1 MCRFVPVSGLEG
13 VNLMTVD
20 AKKCPWYKGKS
31 LIECLDTMETPHPD
45 ETLQNTKDVVMMV
58 TDAYHGDYVGD
69 CVAAKI
75 LRGFIDM
82 SALKP
87 MHFLPSKLPVTIR
100 CGNREC
106 GVTDS
111 DPGEQR
117 EDDGGDDE
125 QQRGAG
131 RGEHGHDGD
140 HVMCGTRR

>member
-1 MCRFVPVSGLEG
+1 MRSFVPVSGLEG
-13 VNLMTVD
+13 VNMMTVD

-31 LIECLDTMETPHPD
+31 LIECLDTIEMPHPD
-45 ETLQNTKDVVMMV
+45 ETLQNTNDVVMMV

-87 MHFLPSKLPVTIR
+87 MYFLPSKLPVTIR
-100 CGNREC
+100 CENC
-106 GVTDS
+106 GCFVSRSDS
-111 DPGEQR
+111 GEQR
-117 EDDGGDDE
+117 EDVGSDAE
-125 QQRGAG
+125 QQRSTG

-140 HVMCGTRR
+140 HVVCEQRE